1 MLKKLHMLGK
11 MSDSTDDSAYNE
23 DANTSLDINKTS
35 TNTELPLSS
44 FHVNRLEDSD
54 RYMTLSI
61 GPQHPGSGH
70 MRIVIVVDGD
80 IIVSADPDVGYVHR
94 GEEKMS
100 EFRTFV
106 QNVPHIERPVIH
118 DSSNILY
125 SYCLAVEELL
135 GLQVPERAMYLRAIL
150 AEIDRIHYT
159 LYWLAILGIFMGH
172 STMFMWTTADRE
184 LFVDL
189 ADMAS
194 GNRITHSYIVP
205 GGVRNDLPEG
215 FVDKAVKFLDY
226 FESKR
231 LPEYN
236 KIFYDNPLFRQRSEG
251 VGVLSRANAISL
263 GVTGSVLRAS
273 GVDYDVRK
281 RESYDIYNDIQ
292 FEVPIAK
299 TGDSFARS
307 ILPIYDIQ
315 QSLNIIRQCLRK
327 MPRPGQVRAKLQP
340 NPRGPA
346 GEAYRRVESGRG
358 ALGHYIVSDGT
369 PKPYRHKMSVPS
381 VRNLSAMPHL
391 LKGAKL
397 ADLPVIYWSLNIWPV
412 EIER

>member
-1 MLKKLHMLGK
+1 
-11 MSDSTDDSAYNE
+11 MSDATDNRGDSKNVHRSPDPSKAF
-23 DANTSLDINKTS
+23 
-35 TNTELPLSS
+35 TNSRLPSQS
-44 FHVNRLEDSD
+44 FHVEQLEDTD

-61 GPQHPGSGH
+61 GPQHPGAGH
-70 MRIVIVVDGD
+70 MRIIVVVDGD

-100 EFRTFV
+100 EFRTYV

-135 GLQVPERAMYLRAIL
+135 GLQTPERAMYLRAIL
-150 AEIDRIHYT
+150 AEIDRIQYT

-172 STMFMWTTADRE
+172 STMFMWATADRE

-205 GGVRNDLPEG
+205 GGVRNDLPDG
-215 FVDKAVKFLDY
+215 FADKALKSLDH

-231 LPEYN
+231 LPEYD
-236 KIFYDNPLFRQRSEG
+236 KIFYENPLFRQRSEG
-251 VGVLSRANAISL
+251 VGILSMSDASSI

-273 GVDYDVRK
+273 GIDYDVRK
-281 RESYDIYNDIQ
+281 GEPYDIYNDIQ

-307 ILPIYDIQ
+307 ILPVYDVK
-315 QSLNIIRQCLRK
+315 QSMNIIRQCLSK
-327 MPRPGQVRAKLQP
+327 MPKSGQIRAKLQP
-340 NPRGPA
+340 NPRGAPA
-346 GEAYRRVESGRG
+346 EAYRRVESGRG

-381 VRNLSAMPHL
+381 VRNLAAMPHL
-391 LKGAKL
+391 LRGAKL

>member
-1 MLKKLHMLGK
+1 
-11 MSDSTDDSAYNE
+11 MSSATDKSADNE
-23 DANTSLDINKTS
+23 EVNNTSLDFNKTS
-35 TNTELPLSS
+35 TNTELPLPS
-44 FHVNRLEDSD
+44 FHVEQLEDRD

-70 MRIVIVVDGD
+70 MRIIVVVDGD

-100 EFRTFV
+100 EHRTFV
-106 QNVPHIERPVIH
+106 QNVPHVERPVIH

-135 GLQVPERAMYLRAIL
+135 GLQVPERAAYLRAIL
-150 AEIDRIHYT
+150 AEIDRIKYT

-189 ADMAS
+189 ADMAT

-205 GGVRNDLPEG
+205 GGVRNDLPEV
-215 FVDKAVKFLDY
+215 FADKTVKFLDY
-226 FESKR
+226 FENKR
-231 LPEYN
+231 LPEYS

-251 VGVLSRANAISL
+251 VGVLSQADAINL

-281 RESYDIYNDIQ
+281 REPYGIYRDIQ

-315 QSLNIIRQCLRK
+315 QSLNIIRQCLTK
-327 MPRPGQVRAKLQP
+327 MPQPGQVRTKLQP
-340 NPRGPA
+340 NPRGSP
-346 GEAYRRVESGRG
+346 GEAYCRVESGRG

-391 LKGAKL
+391 LKGARL

>member
-1 MLKKLHMLGK
+1 MLGK

-23 DANTSLDINKTS
+23 AANASFDINKTS
-35 TNTELPLSS
+35 ANTELPLRS

-159 LYWLAILGIFMGH
+159 LYWLAILAIFVGH

-281 RESYDIYNDIQ
+281 REPYDIYTDIQ

-327 MPRPGQVRAKLQP
+327 MPQPGQVRSKLQP
-340 NPRGPA
+340 NPRGPP

-391 LKGAKL
+391 LKGARL

>member
-1 MLKKLHMLGK
+1 MSGK
-11 MSDSTDDSAYNE
+11 MSSASDNNAYNKG
-23 DANTSLDINKTS
+23 DNGSLDVNKTS
-35 TNTELPLSS
+35 ASAQLHSGS
-44 FHVNRLEDSD
+44 FHVEQLEDRD

-70 MRIVIVVDGD
+70 MRIIIVVDGD

-100 EFRTFV
+100 EYRTFV

-125 SYCLAVEELL
+125 SYCLAVEELI
-135 GLQVPERAMYLRAIL
+135 GLQVPERAMYLRVLL
-150 AEIDRIHYT
+150 AEIDRIQYT

-172 STMFMWTTADRE
+172 STMFMWATADRE

-194 GNRITHSYIVP
+194 GNRITHAYIVP
-205 GGVRNDLPEG
+205 GGVRNDLPDG
-215 FVDKAVKFLDY
+215 FADKAVKFLDY
-226 FESKR
+226 FERKR
-231 LPEYN
+231 LPEYD

-251 VGVLSRANAISL
+251 VGLLSKADAINL

-273 GVDYDVRK
+273 GVNYDVRK
-281 RESYDIYNDIQ
+281 DEPYDIYNQFD

-307 ILPIYDIQ
+307 ILPMYDIRQ
-315 QSLNIIRQCLRK
+315 GINIIRQCLTK
-327 MPRPGQVRAKLQP
+327 MPQSGQIRAKLQP
-340 NPRGPA
+340 NPRGPP
-346 GEAYRRVESGRG
+346 GEAYSRVESGRG

>member
-1 MLKKLHMLGK
+1 MSGK
-11 MSDSTDDSAYNE
+11 MSSASDNNAYNK
-23 DANTSLDINKTS
+23 DDNGSLDVNKTS
-35 TNTELPLSS
+35 ASAQLHSGS
-44 FHVNRLEDSD
+44 FHVEQLEDRD

-70 MRIVIVVDGD
+70 MRIIIVVDGD

-100 EFRTFV
+100 EYRTFL

-125 SYCLAVEELL
+125 SYCLAVEELI
-135 GLQVPERAMYLRAIL
+135 GLQVPERAMYLRVLL
-150 AEIDRIHYT
+150 AEIDRIQYT

-172 STMFMWTTADRE
+172 STMFMWATADRE

-194 GNRITHSYIVP
+194 GNRITHAYIVP
-205 GGVRNDLPEG
+205 GGVRNDLPDG
-215 FVDKAVKFLDY
+215 FADKAVKFLDY
-226 FESKR
+226 FERKR
-231 LPEYN
+231 LPEYD

-251 VGVLSRANAISL
+251 VGLLSKADAINL

-273 GVDYDVRK
+273 GVNYDVRK
-281 RESYDIYNDIQ
+281 DEPYDIYNQFD

-307 ILPIYDIQ
+307 ILPMYDIRQ
-315 QSLNIIRQCLRK
+315 GINIIRQCLTK
-327 MPRPGQVRAKLQP
+327 MPESGQIRAKLQP
-340 NPRGPA
+340 NPRGPP
-346 GEAYRRVESGRG
+346 GEAYSRVESGRG

-391 LKGAKL
+391 LKGARL

>member
-1 MLKKLHMLGK
+1 
-11 MSDSTDDSAYNE
+11 MSDATDNRGYSKE
-23 DANTSLDINKTS
+23 VHGSPDASKAF
-35 TNTELPLSS
+35 TNSRLPSQS
-44 FHVNRLEDSD
+44 FHVEQLEDTD

-61 GPQHPGSGH
+61 GPQHPGAGH
-70 MRIVIVVDGD
+70 MRIIVVVDGD

-100 EFRTFV
+100 EFRTYV

-135 GLQVPERAMYLRAIL
+135 GLQTPERAMYLRAIL
-150 AEIDRIHYT
+150 AEIDRIQYT

-172 STMFMWTTADRE
+172 STMFMWATADRE

-205 GGVRNDLPEG
+205 GGVRNDLPDG
-215 FVDKAVKFLDY
+215 FADKALRSLDY
-226 FESKR
+226 FESRR
-231 LPEYN
+231 LPEYD

-251 VGVLSRANAISL
+251 VGILSRSDASSI

-273 GVDYDVRK
+273 GIDYDVRK
-281 RESYDIYNDIQ
+281 REPYDIYNDIE

-307 ILPIYDIQ
+307 ILPVYDIK
-315 QSLNIIRQCLRK
+315 QSMHIIRQCLSM
-327 MPRPGQVRAKLQP
+327 MPRSGQIRAKLQP
-340 NPRGPA
+340 NPRGAPA
-346 GEAYRRVESGRG
+346 EAYRRVESGRG

-381 VRNLSAMPHL
+381 VRNLAAMPHL
-391 LKGAKL
+391 LRGAKL

>member
-1 MLKKLHMLGK
+1 
-11 MSDSTDDSAYNE
+11 MSDATDNRGNSKDVHGSP
-23 DANTSLDINKTS
+23 DASQAF
-35 TNTELPLSS
+35 TNSRLPSQS
-44 FHVNRLEDSD
+44 FHVEQLEDTD

-61 GPQHPGSGH
+61 GPQHPGAGH
-70 MRIVIVVDGD
+70 MRIIVVVDGD

-100 EFRTFV
+100 EFRTYV

-135 GLQVPERAMYLRAIL
+135 GLQTPERAMYLRAIL
-150 AEIDRIHYT
+150 AEIDRIQYT

-172 STMFMWTTADRE
+172 STMFMWATADRE

-205 GGVRNDLPEG
+205 GGVRNDLPDG
-215 FVDKAVKFLDY
+215 FADKTLKSLDY

-231 LPEYN
+231 LPEYD

-251 VGVLSRANAISL
+251 VGILSRSDASSI

-273 GVDYDVRK
+273 GIDYDVRK
-281 RESYDIYNDIQ
+281 REPYDIYNDIQ

-307 ILPIYDIQ
+307 ILPVYDIK
-315 QSLNIIRQCLRK
+315 QSMNIIRQCLSK
-327 MPRPGQVRAKLQP
+327 MPKSGQIRAKLQP
-340 NPRGPA
+340 NPRGAPA
-346 GEAYRRVESGRG
+346 EAYRRVESGRG

-381 VRNLSAMPHL
+381 VRNLAAMPHL
-391 LKGAKL
+391 LRGAKL

>member
-1 MLKKLHMLGK
+1 MPRK
-11 MSDSTDDSAYNE
+11 MSSPTDNSTYNNNNKDQNASIE
-23 DANTSLDINKTS
+23 VNKTFTDS
-35 TNTELPLSS
+35 QLPSRS
-44 FHVNRLEDSD
+44 FHVEQIEDRE

-70 MRIVIVVDGD
+70 MRIIVVVDGD

-100 EFRTFV
+100 EYRTFV

-125 SYCLAVEELL
+125 SYCLAVEELI
-135 GLQVPERAMYLRAIL
+135 GLQVPERAMYLRVIL
-150 AEIDRIHYT
+150 AEIDRIQYT

-172 STMFMWTTADRE
+172 STMFMWATADRE

-194 GNRITHSYIVP
+194 GNRITHAYIVP
-205 GGVRNDLPEG
+205 GGVRNDLPDV
-215 FVDKAVKFLDY
+215 FADKALKSLDY
-226 FESKR
+226 FERKR
-231 LPEYN
+231 LPEYD
-236 KIFYDNPLFRQRSEG
+236 KIFYDNPLFRQRSER
-251 VGVLSRANAISL
+251 VGMLSKDDAINL

-273 GVDYDVRK
+273 GVNYDLRK
-281 RESYDIYNDIQ
+281 NEPYDIYNQLD
-292 FEVPIAK
+292 FEVPISK

-307 ILPIYDIQ
+307 ILPVYDIR
-315 QSLNIIRQCLRK
+315 QSINIIRQCLTK
-327 MPRPGQVRAKLQP
+327 MPQSGQIRAKLQP
-340 NPRGPA
+340 NPRGPP

-369 PKPYRHKMSVPS
+369 SKPYRHKMSVPS

-391 LKGAKL
+391 LKGARL

>member
-1 MLKKLHMLGK
+1 
-11 MSDSTDDSAYNE
+11 MSDATDNRGNSKDVHGSP
-23 DANTSLDINKTS
+23 DASQAF
-35 TNTELPLSS
+35 TNSRLPSQS
-44 FHVNRLEDSD
+44 FHVEQLDDTD

-61 GPQHPGSGH
+61 GPQHPGAGH
-70 MRIVIVVDGD
+70 MRIIVVVDGD

-100 EFRTFV
+100 EFRTYV

-135 GLQVPERAMYLRAIL
+135 GLQTPERAMYLRAIL
-150 AEIDRIHYT
+150 AEIDRIQYT

-172 STMFMWTTADRE
+172 STMFMWATADRE

-205 GGVRNDLPEG
+205 GGVRNDLPDG
-215 FVDKAVKFLDY
+215 FADKALKSLDY

-231 LPEYN
+231 LPEYD

-251 VGVLSRANAISL
+251 VGILSRSDASSI

-273 GVDYDVRK
+273 GIDYDVRK
-281 RESYDIYNDIQ
+281 REPYDIYNDIQ

-307 ILPIYDIQ
+307 ILPVYDIK
-315 QSLNIIRQCLRK
+315 QSMNIIRQCLSK
-327 MPRPGQVRAKLQP
+327 MPKSGQIRAKLQP
-340 NPRGPA
+340 NPRGAPA
-346 GEAYRRVESGRG
+346 EAYRRVESGRG

-381 VRNLSAMPHL
+381 VRNLAAMPHL
-391 LKGAKL
+391 LRGAKL

>member
-1 MLKKLHMLGK
+1 
-11 MSDSTDDSAYNE
+11 MSDATDNRGDSKNVHRSPDPSKAF
-23 DANTSLDINKTS
+23 
-35 TNTELPLSS
+35 TNSRLPSQS
-44 FHVNRLEDSD
+44 FHVEQLEDTD

-61 GPQHPGSGH
+61 GPQHPGAGH
-70 MRIVIVVDGD
+70 MRIIVVVDGD

-100 EFRTFV
+100 EFRTYV

-135 GLQVPERAMYLRAIL
+135 GLQTPERAMYLRAIL
-150 AEIDRIHYT
+150 AEIDRIQYT

-172 STMFMWTTADRE
+172 STMFMWATADRE

-205 GGVRNDLPEG
+205 GGVRNDLPDG
-215 FVDKAVKFLDY
+215 FADKALKSLDH

-231 LPEYN
+231 LPEYD

-251 VGVLSRANAISL
+251 VGILSRSDASSI

-273 GVDYDVRK
+273 GIDYDVRK
-281 RESYDIYNDIQ
+281 GEPYDIYNDIQ

-307 ILPIYDIQ
+307 ILPVYDVK
-315 QSLNIIRQCLRK
+315 QSMNIIRQCLSK
-327 MPRPGQVRAKLQP
+327 MPKSGQIRAKLQP
-340 NPRGPA
+340 NPRGAPA
-346 GEAYRRVESGRG
+346 EAYRRVESGRG

-381 VRNLSAMPHL
+381 VRNLAAMPHL
-391 LKGAKL
+391 LRGAKL

>member
-1 MLKKLHMLGK
+1 
-11 MSDSTDDSAYNE
+11 MSDAADKAGHNRE
-23 DANTSLDINKTS
+23 ANGSLDVGKTV
-35 TNTELPLSS
+35 TNSQLPSQS
-44 FHVNRLEDSD
+44 FHIEQLEDND

-61 GPQHPGSGH
+61 GPQHPGAGH
-70 MRIVIVVDGD
+70 MRIIVVVDGD

-100 EFRTFV
+100 EFRTYV

-125 SYCLAVEELL
+125 GYCLAVEELL
-135 GLQVPERAMYLRAIL
+135 GLQTPQRAMYLRAIL
-150 AEIDRIHYT
+150 AEIDRIQYT

-172 STMFMWTTADRE
+172 STMFMWATADRE

-215 FVDKAVKFLDY
+215 FADKALKSLDY
-226 FESKR
+226 FESRR
-231 LPEYN
+231 LPEYD

-251 VGVLSRANAISL
+251 VGVLSRSDARSI

-281 RESYDIYNDIQ
+281 REPYDIYNDIQ
-292 FEVPIAK
+292 FEVPVAK
-299 TGDSFARS
+299 AGDSFARS
-307 ILPIYDIQ
+307 ILPVYDIK
-315 QSLNIIRQCLRK
+315 QSISIIRQCLTK
-327 MPRPGQVRAKLQP
+327 MPQSGQIRSKLQP
-340 NPRGPA
+340 NPRGPPA
-346 GEAYRRVESGRG
+346 EAYRRVESGRG

-369 PKPYRHKMSVPS
+369 SKPYRHKMSVPS
-381 VRNLSAMPHL
+381 VRNLAAMPHL

>member
-1 MLKKLHMLGK
+1 
-11 MSDSTDDSAYNE
+11 MSDATDNRGNSKDVYGSP
-23 DANTSLDINKTS
+23 DASQAF
-35 TNTELPLSS
+35 TNSRLPSQS
-44 FHVNRLEDSD
+44 FHVEQLEDTD

-61 GPQHPGSGH
+61 GPQHPGAGH
-70 MRIVIVVDGD
+70 MRIIVVVDGD

-100 EFRTFV
+100 EFRTYV

-135 GLQVPERAMYLRAIL
+135 GLQTPERAMYLRAIL
-150 AEIDRIHYT
+150 AEIDRIQYT

-172 STMFMWTTADRE
+172 STMFMWATADRE

-205 GGVRNDLPEG
+205 GGVRNDLPDG
-215 FVDKAVKFLDY
+215 FADKTLKSLDY

-231 LPEYN
+231 LPEYD

-251 VGVLSRANAISL
+251 VGILSRSDASSI

-273 GVDYDVRK
+273 GIDYDVRK
-281 RESYDIYNDIQ
+281 REPYDIYNDIQ

-307 ILPIYDIQ
+307 ILPVYDIK
-315 QSLNIIRQCLRK
+315 QSMNIIRQCLSK
-327 MPRPGQVRAKLQP
+327 MPKSGQIRAKLQP
-340 NPRGPA
+340 NPRGAPA
-346 GEAYRRVESGRG
+346 EAYRRVESGRG

-381 VRNLSAMPHL
+381 VRNLAAMPHL
-391 LKGAKL
+391 LRGAKL

>member
-1 MLKKLHMLGK
+1 
-11 MSDSTDDSAYNE
+11 MSDAADKAGNNIE
-23 DANTSLDINKTS
+23 ANGSLDVGKTFRNS
-35 TNTELPLSS
+35 QLPSQG
-44 FHVNRLEDSD
+44 FHVEQLEDSD

-61 GPQHPGSGH
+61 GPQHPGAGH
-70 MRIVIVVDGD
+70 MRIIVVVDGD

-100 EFRTFV
+100 EFRTYV

-125 SYCLAVEELL
+125 AYCLAVEELL
-135 GLQVPERAMYLRAIL
+135 GLQTPQRAMYLRAIL
-150 AEIDRIHYT
+150 AEIDRIQYT

-172 STMFMWTTADRE
+172 STMFMWATADRE

-215 FVDKAVKFLDY
+215 FADKALKSLDY
-226 FESKR
+226 FESRR
-231 LPEYN
+231 LPEYD

-251 VGVLSRANAISL
+251 VGVLSMSDARSI

-273 GVDYDVRK
+273 GVDYDVRN
-281 RESYDIYNDIQ
+281 REPYDIYNDIQ
-292 FEVPIAK
+292 FEVPVAK

-307 ILPIYDIQ
+307 ILPVYDIK
-315 QSLNIIRQCLRK
+315 QSISIIRQCLSK
-327 MPRPGQVRAKLQP
+327 MPQSGQIRSKLQP
-340 NPRGPA
+340 NPRGPPA
-346 GEAYRRVESGRG
+346 EAYRRVESGRG

-369 PKPYRHKMSVPS
+369 SKPYRHKMSVPS
-381 VRNLSAMPHL
+381 VRNLAAMPHL

>member
-1 MLKKLHMLGK
+1 
-11 MSDSTDDSAYNE
+11 MSDATDNRGNSKDVHGSP
-23 DANTSLDINKTS
+23 DASQAF
-35 TNTELPLSS
+35 TNSRLPSQS
-44 FHVNRLEDSD
+44 FHVEQLEDTD

-61 GPQHPGSGH
+61 GPQHPGAGH
-70 MRIVIVVDGD
+70 MRIIVVVDGD

-100 EFRTFV
+100 EFRTYV

-135 GLQVPERAMYLRAIL
+135 GLQTPERAMYLRAIL
-150 AEIDRIHYT
+150 AEIDRIQYT

-172 STMFMWTTADRE
+172 STMFMWATADRE

-205 GGVRNDLPEG
+205 GGVRNDLPDG
-215 FVDKAVKFLDY
+215 FADKALKSLDY

-231 LPEYN
+231 LPEYD

-251 VGVLSRANAISL
+251 VGILSRSDASSI

-273 GVDYDVRK
+273 GIDYDVRK
-281 RESYDIYNDIQ
+281 GEPYDIYNDIQ

-307 ILPIYDIQ
+307 ILPVYDIK
-315 QSLNIIRQCLRK
+315 QSMNIIRQCLSK
-327 MPRPGQVRAKLQP
+327 MPKSGQIRAKLQP
-340 NPRGPA
+340 NPRGAPA
-346 GEAYRRVESGRG
+346 EAYRRVESGRG

-381 VRNLSAMPHL
+381 VRNLAAMPHL
-391 LKGAKL
+391 LRGAKL

>member
-1 MLKKLHMLGK
+1 
-11 MSDSTDDSAYNE
+11 MSGATDKSSYNKDG
-23 DANTSLDINKTS
+23 DASIDVNKS
-35 TNTELPLSS
+35 YANGQLPSQS
-44 FHVNRLEDSD
+44 FHVERLEDRD

-70 MRIVIVVDGD
+70 MRIIVVVDGD

-125 SYCLAVEELL
+125 SYCLAIEDLI
-135 GLQVPERAMYLRAIL
+135 GLQIPERAMYLRAIL
-150 AEIDRIHYT
+150 AEIDRINYT
-159 LYWLAILGIFMGH
+159 LYWLAILGIFIGH
-172 STMFMWTTADRE
+172 STMFMWATADRE
-184 LFVDL
+184 LFVEL

-215 FVDKAVKFLDY
+215 FAGKALKYLDY
-226 FESKR
+226 FETKR
-231 LPEYN
+231 LPEYD

-251 VGVLSRANAISL
+251 VGVLSKADAINL

-273 GVDYDVRK
+273 GIDYDVRK
-281 RESYDIYNDIQ
+281 NEPYDIYSELQ

-307 ILPIYDIQ
+307 ILPIYDIR
-315 QSLNIIRQCLRK
+315 QSLNMIRQCLTK
-327 MPRPGQVRAKLQP
+327 MPHPGQVRTKLQP
-340 NPRGPA
+340 NPRGPP
-346 GEAYRRVESGRG
+346 GEAYCRVESGRG

-369 PKPYRHKMSVPS
+369 SKPYRHKMSVPS

>member
-1 MLKKLHMLGK
+1 MSGK
-11 MSDSTDDSAYNE
+11 MSSASDNNAYNK
-23 DANTSLDINKTS
+23 DDNGSLDVNKTS
-35 TNTELPLSS
+35 ASAQLHSGS
-44 FHVNRLEDSD
+44 FHVEQLEDRD

-70 MRIVIVVDGD
+70 MRIIIVVDGD

-100 EFRTFV
+100 EYRTFL

-125 SYCLAVEELL
+125 SYCLAVEELI
-135 GLQVPERAMYLRAIL
+135 GLQVPERAMYLRVLL
-150 AEIDRIHYT
+150 AEIDRIQYT

-172 STMFMWTTADRE
+172 STMFMWATADRE

-194 GNRITHSYIVP
+194 GNRITHAYIVP
-205 GGVRNDLPEG
+205 GGVRNDLPDG
-215 FVDKAVKFLDY
+215 FADKAVKFLDY
-226 FESKR
+226 FERKR
-231 LPEYN
+231 LPEYD

-251 VGVLSRANAISL
+251 VGLLSKADAINL

-273 GVDYDVRK
+273 GVNYDVRK
-281 RESYDIYNDIQ
+281 DEPYDIYNQFD

-307 ILPIYDIQ
+307 ILPMYDIRQ
-315 QSLNIIRQCLRK
+315 GINIIRQCLTK
-327 MPRPGQVRAKLQP
+327 MPQSGQIRAKLQP
-340 NPRGPA
+340 NPRGPP
-346 GEAYRRVESGRG
+346 GEAYSRVESGRG

>member
-1 MLKKLHMLGK
+1 
-11 MSDSTDDSAYNE
+11 MSGTSDKADRSIEYNGSVEVSKTLTNNQLPSQAFRVEQLDD
-23 DANTSLDINKTS
+23 
-35 TNTELPLSS
+35 
-44 FHVNRLEDSD
+44 RD
-54 RYMTLSI
+54 RYITLSI
-61 GPQHPGSGH
+61 GPQHPGAGH
-70 MRIVIVVDGD
+70 MRIVVVVDGD

-100 EFRTFV
+100 EFRTYV
-106 QNVPHIERPVIH
+106 QNVPHVERPVIH

-125 SYCLAVEELL
+125 AYCLAVEEVL
-135 GLQVPERAMYLRAIL
+135 GLQTPGRAMYLRTIL

-172 STMFMWTTADRE
+172 STMFMWATADRE

-194 GNRITHSYIVP
+194 GNRITHAYIVP

-215 FVDKAVKFLDY
+215 FADKALKSLDY
-226 FESKR
+226 FEKKR
-231 LPEYN
+231 LPEYD

-251 VGVLSRANAISL
+251 VGVLSRSDASSL

-273 GVDYDVRK
+273 GVDYDVRR
-281 RESYDIYNDIQ
+281 REPYDIYNDIQ
-292 FEVPIAK
+292 FEVPVAT

-307 ILPIYDIQ
+307 VLPIQDIK
-315 QSLNIIRQCLRK
+315 QSIGIIRQCLSK
-327 MPRPGQVRAKLQP
+327 MPRSGQIRAKLQP
-340 NPRGPA
+340 NPRALPA
-346 GEAYRRVESGRG
+346 EAYRRVESGRG

-369 PKPYRHKMSVPS
+369 PKPYRHKISVPS
-381 VRNLSAMPHL
+381 LRNLAALPHL

>member
-1 MLKKLHMLGK
+1 
-11 MSDSTDDSAYNE
+11 MSDATDNRGDSKNVHRSPDPSKAF
-23 DANTSLDINKTS
+23 
-35 TNTELPLSS
+35 TNSRLPSQS
-44 FHVNRLEDSD
+44 FHVEQLEDTD

-61 GPQHPGSGH
+61 GPQHPGAGH
-70 MRIVIVVDGD
+70 MRIIVVVDGD

-100 EFRTFV
+100 EFRTYV

-135 GLQVPERAMYLRAIL
+135 GLQTPERAMYLRAIL
-150 AEIDRIHYT
+150 AEIDRIQYT

-172 STMFMWTTADRE
+172 STMFMWATADRE

-205 GGVRNDLPEG
+205 GGVRNDLPDG
-215 FVDKAVKFLDY
+215 FADKALKSLDY

-231 LPEYN
+231 LPEYD

-251 VGVLSRANAISL
+251 VGILSRSDASSI

-273 GVDYDVRK
+273 GIDYDVRK
-281 RESYDIYNDIQ
+281 GEPYDIYNDIQ

-307 ILPIYDIQ
+307 ILPVYDVK
-315 QSLNIIRQCLRK
+315 QSMNIIRQCLSK
-327 MPRPGQVRAKLQP
+327 MPKSGQIRAKLQP
-340 NPRGPA
+340 NPRGAPA
-346 GEAYRRVESGRG
+346 EAYRRVESGRG

-381 VRNLSAMPHL
+381 VRNLAAMPHL
-391 LKGAKL
+391 LRGAKL

>member
-1 MLKKLHMLGK
+1 M
-11 MSDSTDDSAYNE
+11 E
-23 DANTSLDINKTS
+23 Q
-35 TNTELPLSS
+35 
-44 FHVNRLEDSD
+44 LEDRD

-70 MRIVIVVDGD
+70 MRIIVVVDGD

-100 EFRTFV
+100 EHRTFV
-106 QNVPHIERPVIH
+106 QNVPHVERPVIH

-125 SYCLAVEELL
+125 SYCLAVEELI
-135 GLQVPERAMYLRAIL
+135 GLQAPERAMYLRAIL
-150 AEIDRIHYT
+150 AEIDRIQYT
-159 LYWLAILGIFMGH
+159 LYWLAILGIFIGH
-172 STMFMWTTADRE
+172 STMFMWATADRE
-184 LFVDL
+184 LFVEL

-215 FVDKAVKFLDY
+215 FADKALKYLDY
-226 FESKR
+226 FETKR
-231 LPEYN
+231 LPEYD

-251 VGVLSRANAISL
+251 VGVLSKADAINL

-273 GVDYDVRK
+273 GIDYDVRK
-281 RESYDIYNDIQ
+281 REPYDIYSELQ

-307 ILPIYDIQ
+307 ILPIYDIR
-315 QSLNIIRQCLRK
+315 QSLNMIRQCLTK
-327 MPRPGQVRAKLQP
+327 MPHPGQVRTKLQP
-340 NPRGPA
+340 NPRGPP
-346 GEAYRRVESGRG
+346 GEAYCRVESGRG

-369 PKPYRHKMSVPS
+369 SKPYRHKMSVPS

-391 LKGAKL
+391 LKGARL

>member
-1 MLKKLHMLGK
+1 
-11 MSDSTDDSAYNE
+11 MSSATDNSADNE
-23 DANTSLDINKTS
+23 EVNNTSLDFNKTS
-35 TNTELPLSS
+35 TSTELPLPS
-44 FHVNRLEDSD
+44 FHVEQLEDRD

-70 MRIVIVVDGD
+70 MRIIVVVDGD

-100 EFRTFV
+100 EHRTFV
-106 QNVPHIERPVIH
+106 QNVPHVERPVIH

-135 GLQVPERAMYLRAIL
+135 GLQVPERAAYLRAIL
-150 AEIDRIHYT
+150 AEIDRIKYT

-189 ADMAS
+189 ADMAT

-215 FVDKAVKFLDY
+215 FADKTVKFLDY
-226 FESKR
+226 FENKR
-231 LPEYN
+231 LPEYS

-251 VGVLSRANAISL
+251 VGVLSQADAINL

-281 RESYDIYNDIQ
+281 REPYGIYRDIQ

-315 QSLNIIRQCLRK
+315 QSLNIIRQCLTK
-327 MPRPGQVRAKLQP
+327 MPQPGQVRTKLQP
-340 NPRGPA
+340 NPRGSP
-346 GEAYRRVESGRG
+346 GEAYCRVESGRG

-391 LKGAKL
+391 LKGARL

>member
-1 MLKKLHMLGK
+1 
-11 MSDSTDDSAYNE
+11 MSDATDNRGYSKE
-23 DANTSLDINKTS
+23 VHGSPDASKVF
-35 TNTELPLSS
+35 TNSRLPSQS
-44 FHVNRLEDSD
+44 FHVEQLEDTD

-61 GPQHPGSGH
+61 GPQHPGAGH
-70 MRIVIVVDGD
+70 MRIVVVVDGD

-100 EFRTFV
+100 EFRTYV

-135 GLQVPERAMYLRAIL
+135 GLQTPERAMYLRAIL
-150 AEIDRIHYT
+150 AEIDRIQYT

-172 STMFMWTTADRE
+172 STMFMWATADRE

-205 GGVRNDLPEG
+205 GGVRNDLPVG
-215 FVDKAVKFLDY
+215 FADKALKSLDY

-231 LPEYN
+231 LPEYD

-251 VGVLSRANAISL
+251 VGILSRSDASSI

-273 GVDYDVRK
+273 GIDYDVRK
-281 RESYDIYNDIQ
+281 REPYDIYNDIE

-307 ILPIYDIQ
+307 ILPVYDIK
-315 QSLNIIRQCLRK
+315 QSMHIIRQCLSM
-327 MPRPGQVRAKLQP
+327 MPRSGQIRAKLQP
-340 NPRGPA
+340 NPRGAPA
-346 GEAYRRVESGRG
+346 EAYRRVESGRG

-381 VRNLSAMPHL
+381 VRNLAAMPHL
-391 LKGAKL
+391 LRGAKL

>member
-1 MLKKLHMLGK
+1 
-11 MSDSTDDSAYNE
+11 MSDATDNRGDSKDVHGSP
-23 DANTSLDINKTS
+23 DARKAF
-35 TNTELPLSS
+35 TNSQLPSQS
-44 FHVNRLEDSD
+44 FHVEQLEDTD

-61 GPQHPGSGH
+61 GPQHPGAGH
-70 MRIVIVVDGD
+70 MRIIVVVDGD

-100 EFRTFV
+100 EFRTYV
-106 QNVPHIERPVIH
+106 QNVPHLERPVIH

-135 GLQVPERAMYLRAIL
+135 GLQTPERAMYLRAIL
-150 AEIDRIHYT
+150 AEIDRIQYT

-172 STMFMWTTADRE
+172 STMFMWATADRE

-205 GGVRNDLPEG
+205 GGVRNDLPDG
-215 FVDKAVKFLDY
+215 FSDKALKSLDY
-226 FESKR
+226 FESTR
-231 LPEYN
+231 LPEYD

-251 VGVLSRANAISL
+251 VGILSMSDASSI

-273 GVDYDVRK
+273 GIGYDVRK
-281 RESYDIYNDIQ
+281 REPYDIYNDIQ

-307 ILPIYDIQ
+307 ILPVYDIK
-315 QSLNIIRQCLRK
+315 QSMNIIRQCLSK
-327 MPRPGQVRAKLQP
+327 MPRSGQIRAKLQP
-340 NPRGPA
+340 NPRGAPA
-346 GEAYRRVESGRG
+346 EAYRRVESGRG

-381 VRNLSAMPHL
+381 VRNLAAMPHL
-391 LKGAKL
+391 LRGAKL

>member
-1 MLKKLHMLGK
+1 
-11 MSDSTDDSAYNE
+11 MSSATDKSADNE
-23 DANTSLDINKTS
+23 EVNNTSLDFNKTS
-35 TNTELPLSS
+35 TNTELPLPS
-44 FHVNRLEDSD
+44 FHVEQLEDRD

-70 MRIVIVVDGD
+70 MRIIVVVDGD

-100 EFRTFV
+100 EHRNFV
-106 QNVPHIERPVIH
+106 QNVPHVERPVIH

-135 GLQVPERAMYLRAIL
+135 GLQVPERAAYLRAIL
-150 AEIDRIHYT
+150 AEIDRIKYT

-189 ADMAS
+189 ADMAT

-215 FVDKAVKFLDY
+215 FADKTVKFLDY
-226 FESKR
+226 FENKR
-231 LPEYN
+231 LPEYS

-251 VGVLSRANAISL
+251 VGVLSQADAINL

-281 RESYDIYNDIQ
+281 REPYGIYRDIQ

-315 QSLNIIRQCLRK
+315 QSLNIIRQCLTK
-327 MPRPGQVRAKLQP
+327 MPQPGQVRTKLQP
-340 NPRGPA
+340 NPRGSP
-346 GEAYRRVESGRG
+346 GEAYCRVESGRG

-391 LKGAKL
+391 LKGARL

>member
-1 MLKKLHMLGK
+1 
-11 MSDSTDDSAYNE
+11 MSSATDNSADNE
-23 DANTSLDINKTS
+23 EVNNTSLDFNKTS
-35 TNTELPLSS
+35 TNTELPLPS
-44 FHVNRLEDSD
+44 FHVEQLEDRD

-70 MRIVIVVDGD
+70 MRIIVVVDGD

-100 EFRTFV
+100 EHRTFV
-106 QNVPHIERPVIH
+106 QNVPHVERPVIH

-135 GLQVPERAMYLRAIL
+135 GLQVPERAAYLRAIL
-150 AEIDRIHYT
+150 AEIDRIKYT

-189 ADMAS
+189 ADMAT

-215 FVDKAVKFLDY
+215 FADKTVKFLDY
-226 FESKR
+226 FENKR
-231 LPEYN
+231 LPEYS

-251 VGVLSRANAISL
+251 VGVLSQADAINL

-281 RESYDIYNDIQ
+281 REPYGIYRDIQ

-315 QSLNIIRQCLRK
+315 QSLNIIRQCLTK
-327 MPRPGQVRAKLQP
+327 MPQPGQVRTKLQP
-340 NPRGPA
+340 NPRGSP
-346 GEAYRRVESGRG
+346 GEAYCRVESGRG

-391 LKGAKL
+391 LKGARL

>member
-1 MLKKLHMLGK
+1 MSGK
-11 MSDSTDDSAYNE
+11 MSSASDNNAYNK
-23 DANTSLDINKTS
+23 DDNGSLDVNKTS
-35 TNTELPLSS
+35 ASAQLHSGS
-44 FHVNRLEDSD
+44 FHVEQLEDRD
-54 RYMTLSI
+54 RDMTLSI

-70 MRIVIVVDGD
+70 MRIIIVVDGD

-100 EFRTFV
+100 EYRTFL

-125 SYCLAVEELL
+125 SYCLAVEELI
-135 GLQVPERAMYLRAIL
+135 GLQVPERAMYLRVLL
-150 AEIDRIHYT
+150 AEIDRIQYT

-172 STMFMWTTADRE
+172 STMFMWATADRE

-194 GNRITHSYIVP
+194 GNRITHAYIVP
-205 GGVRNDLPEG
+205 GGVRNDLPDG
-215 FVDKAVKFLDY
+215 FADKAVKFLDY
-226 FESKR
+226 FERKR
-231 LPEYN
+231 LPEYD

-251 VGVLSRANAISL
+251 VGLLSKADAINL

-273 GVDYDVRK
+273 GVNYDVRK
-281 RESYDIYNDIQ
+281 DEPYDIYNQFD

-307 ILPIYDIQ
+307 ILPMYDIRQ
-315 QSLNIIRQCLRK
+315 GINIIRQCLTK
-327 MPRPGQVRAKLQP
+327 MPQSGQIRAKLQP
-340 NPRGPA
+340 NPRGPP
-346 GEAYRRVESGRG
+346 GEAYSRVESGRG

-381 VRNLSAMPHL
+381 VRNLSALPHL

>member
-1 MLKKLHMLGK
+1 
-11 MSDSTDDSAYNE
+11 MSSATDKSADNE
-23 DANTSLDINKTS
+23 EVNNTSLDFNKTS
-35 TNTELPLSS
+35 TNTELPLPS
-44 FHVNRLEDSD
+44 FHVEQLEDRD

-70 MRIVIVVDGD
+70 MRIIVVVDGD

-100 EFRTFV
+100 EHRTFV
-106 QNVPHIERPVIH
+106 QNVPHVERPVIH

-135 GLQVPERAMYLRAIL
+135 GLQVPERAAYLRAIL
-150 AEIDRIHYT
+150 AEIDRIKYT

-189 ADMAS
+189 ADMAT

-205 GGVRNDLPEG
+205 GGVRNDLPDG
-215 FVDKAVKFLDY
+215 FADKTVKFLDY
-226 FESKR
+226 FENKR
-231 LPEYN
+231 LPEYS

-251 VGVLSRANAISL
+251 VGVLSQADAINL
-263 GVTGSVLRAS
+263 GVPGSVLRAS

-281 RESYDIYNDIQ
+281 REPYGIYRDIQ

-315 QSLNIIRQCLRK
+315 QSLNIIRQCLTK
-327 MPRPGQVRAKLQP
+327 MPQPGQVRTKLQP
-340 NPRGPA
+340 NPRGSP
-346 GEAYRRVESGRG
+346 GEAYCRVESGRG

-391 LKGAKL
+391 LKGARL

>member
-1 MLKKLHMLGK
+1 
-11 MSDSTDDSAYNE
+11 MSGATDKSSYNKDG
-23 DANTSLDINKTS
+23 DASIDVNKS
-35 TNTELPLSS
+35 YANGQLPSQS
-44 FHVNRLEDSD
+44 FHVERLEDRD

-70 MRIVIVVDGD
+70 MRIIVVVDGD

-125 SYCLAVEELL
+125 SYCLAIEDLI
-135 GLQVPERAMYLRAIL
+135 GLQIPERAMYLRAIL
-150 AEIDRIHYT
+150 AEIDRINYT
-159 LYWLAILGIFMGH
+159 LYWLAILGIFIGH
-172 STMFMWTTADRE
+172 STMFMWATADRE
-184 LFVDL
+184 LFVEL

-215 FVDKAVKFLDY
+215 FADKALKYLDY
-226 FESKR
+226 FETKR
-231 LPEYN
+231 LPEYD

-251 VGVLSRANAISL
+251 VGVLSKADAINL

-273 GVDYDVRK
+273 GIDYGVRK
-281 RESYDIYNDIQ
+281 NEPYDIYSELQ

-299 TGDSFARS
+299 TGDSFVRS
-307 ILPIYDIQ
+307 ILPIYDIR
-315 QSLNIIRQCLRK
+315 QSLNMIRQCLTK
-327 MPRPGQVRAKLQP
+327 MPHPGQVRTKLQP
-340 NPRGPA
+340 NPRGPP
-346 GEAYRRVESGRG
+346 GEAYCRVESGRG

-369 PKPYRHKMSVPS
+369 SKPYRHKMSVPS

>member
-1 MLKKLHMLGK
+1 MVCSSDNLGHSK
-11 MSDSTDDSAYNE
+11 EVHGSP
-23 DANTSLDINKTS
+23 DASKTFTYS
-35 TNTELPLSS
+35 QLPSQS
-44 FHVNRLEDSD
+44 FHVEQLEDTD

-61 GPQHPGSGH
+61 GPQHPGAGH
-70 MRIVIVVDGD
+70 MRIVVVVDGD

-100 EFRTFV
+100 EFRTYV

-135 GLQVPERAMYLRAIL
+135 GLQTPERAMYLRAIM
-150 AEIDRIHYT
+150 AEIDRIQYT

-172 STMFMWTTADRE
+172 STMFMWATADRE

-194 GNRITHSYIVP
+194 GNRITHAYIVP
-205 GGVRNDLPEG
+205 GGVRNDLPDG
-215 FVDKAVKFLDY
+215 FADKALKSLDY
-226 FESKR
+226 FESSR
-231 LPEYN
+231 LPEYD

-251 VGVLSRANAISL
+251 VGILSRSDASSI

-273 GVDYDVRK
+273 GIDYDVRK
-281 RESYDIYNDIQ
+281 REPYDIYNDIQ
-292 FEVPIAK
+292 FEVPVAE

-307 ILPIYDIQ
+307 ILPVYDIK
-315 QSLNIIRQCLRK
+315 QSMSIIRQCLSK
-327 MPRPGQVRAKLQP
+327 MPQSGQIRAKLQP
-340 NPRGPA
+340 NPRGAPA
-346 GEAYRRVESGRG
+346 EAYRRVESGRG

-369 PKPYRHKMSVPS
+369 AKPYRHKMSVPS
-381 VRNLSAMPHL
+381 VRNLAAMAHL